1 MKIYSYNDCCE
12 ITEARKKNSLLIL
25 ICSYFQIPKVWIE
38 NPSEVRVAQWTNV
51 STENGMT
58 QLKFA
63 LSPEPS
69 PVRRELNNRKSKDR
83 F

>member
-1 MKIYSYNDCCE
+1 MKE
-12 ITEARKKNSLLIL
+12 HRKKQKIIIIS
-25 ICSYFQIPKVWIE
+25 SFYFQIPKVWIE
-38 NPSEVRVAQWTNV
+38 NPSEVRVAQWTNI

-63 LSPEPS
+63 LSPEPN
-69 PVRRELNNRKSKDR
+69 PVKFNTVFSSLYNIMFYWHQS